1 MCDNANGH
9 QLLAVVATVHH
20 EGVCE
25 ALDNGALSFA
35 ESLRGIATGGVGN
48 VDRGADLDVVAVWNI
63 SNALIA
69 LREVRLTSRRCHGS
83 RRLHMTT
90 C

>member
-1 MCDNANGH
+1 MGDNANGH

-20 EGVCE
+20 ERICQ
-25 ALDNGALSFA
+25 ALDDGALGFA
-35 ESLRGIATGGVGN
+35 ESLRGISTGGVGD
-48 VDRGADLDVVAVWNI
+48 VDRGADLNVVAVWNI
-63 SNALIA
+63 SIASIA
-69 LREVRLTSRRCHGS
+69 LRKVRLTSRRYRES